1 MTEAYSQERPS
12 DTATEYATFQFIV
25 QSILSRVAT
34 ASLVRV
40 VACSNNGGLAPW
52 GTVDVQP
59 VITQLSGNNVAVQHG
74 NLFKLPYLRMQGGT
88 SAVILDPVPGDIGL
102 AVFCS
107 RDISSMKQQENIDKV
122 KAGTVLGVPPAS
134 GRQYSMAD
142 GIYVGAGLNAQPT
155 QFIQFSAEGIKV
167 VSPVKIRL
175 EAPEIEF
182 VASSTVSVQAP
193 TIDLEAATSAT
204 VDSPATVIRSATTI
218 DGKPF
223 LPHTHSGVTP
233 GSSNSG
239 GVT

>member
-1 MTEAYSQERPS
+1 MTEAFSQQKGS
-12 DTATEYATFQFIV
+12 DTATDYATTQFII
-25 QSILSRVAT
+25 QSILSRIAT
-34 ASLVRV
+34 ATMVKV
-40 VACSNNGGLAPW
+40 VSCTNDGGLSPW
-52 GTVDVQP
+52 GFVNVQP
-59 VITQLSGNNVAVQHG
+59 IVSQLSGNNVAVQHG
-74 NLFKLPYLRMQGGT
+74 TLFRLPYLRMQGGLN
-88 SAVILDPVPGDIGL
+88 AVIMDPEPGDIGL

-107 RDISSMKQQENIDKV
+107 RDISSLKVQGNLDKIKGGSIV
-122 KAGTVLGVPPAS
+122 GVPPAS
-134 GRQYSMAD
+134 GRQYDMSD

-175 EAPEIEF
+175 EAPEIEL

-204 VDSPATVIRSATTI
+204 VDSPATVIGSATTI